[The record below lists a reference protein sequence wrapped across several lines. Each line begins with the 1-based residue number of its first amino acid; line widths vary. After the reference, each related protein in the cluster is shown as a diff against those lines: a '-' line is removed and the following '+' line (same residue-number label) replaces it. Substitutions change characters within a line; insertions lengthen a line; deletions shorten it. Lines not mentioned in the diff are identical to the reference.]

1 MIDFLK
7 QETAKLQRLQS
18 ESQSALDLVTRT
30 IDRLKNANEQIGEAQ
45 ARISAYQADLENQ
58 SKSLTALS
66 QKNTRIIANF
76 NRLIE
81 G

>member
-1 MIDFLK
+1 MNDFLK
-7 QETAKLQRLQS
+7 QETTRLQRLQS
-18 ESQSALDLVTRT
+18 ESQSALDLVTWT
-30 IDRLKNANEQIGEAQ
+30 INRLKAANEQIGEAQ
-45 ARISAYQADLENQ
+45 ARISAYQADLDNQ

-66 QKNTRIIANF
+66 QKNTRIIENF